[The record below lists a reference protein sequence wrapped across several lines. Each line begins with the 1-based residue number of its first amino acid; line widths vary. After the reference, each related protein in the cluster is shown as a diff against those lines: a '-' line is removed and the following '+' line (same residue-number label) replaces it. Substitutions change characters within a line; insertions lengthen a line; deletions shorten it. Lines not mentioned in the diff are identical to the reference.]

1 MRILKSKKI
10 YILRDNLF
18 KMPFTSDAAPFF
30 IKIYCFLALNK
41 AKVIA
46 SPFYCSNYAV
56 MHIMNPDVKKSQVD
70 LRFVAPRRLIGTSAD
85 SDYIMDIGHRW
96 MY

>member
-1 MRILKSKKI
+1 
-10 YILRDNLF
+10 
-18 KMPFTSDAAPFF
+18 
-30 IKIYCFLALNK
+30 
-41 AKVIA
+41 
-46 SPFYCSNYAV
+46 